1 MHRSINLRYQ
11 ICWAMDKREAL
22 AAMFIDHHIR
32 EEEAT
37 FTCTIR
43 LVYQGVLR
51 IRRLSMKRF
60 ASIEWL
66 DNAILYSLELVASVS
81 VLFLAVGLIAS
92 VANVLTGGEV
102 ISSSEIG
109 KQFYAWSQAIGI
121 DASIPGVILRLVV
134 SGKQK
139 EWFRCGVY
147 TLLSL
152 LVLFTAFN
160 ISNVESM
167 TQTLNT
173 PLADGYSHSLVSLDV
188 LVTIRSLTVIL
199 LIVSHALKHL
209 HTDVT
214 PAVKVVKPKSV
225 QPPPQPQTQP
235 VQPVQPITPAENE
248 GRTPKEPTPINTNLM
263 RVKEYL
269 DNKPNASAREVGR
282 ALGFSAT
289 TAAKWVNKVRSA

>member
-1 MHRSINLRYQ
+1 
-11 ICWAMDKREAL
+11 
-22 AAMFIDHHIR
+22 
-32 EEEAT
+32 
-37 FTCTIR
+37 
-43 LVYQGVLR
+43 
-51 IRRLSMKRF
+51 MKRF

-66 DNAILYSLELVASVS
+66 DNAILYSLELVSSVS

-102 ISSSEIG
+102 ISNSEIG

-121 DASIPGVILRLVV
+121 DASIPGVIMRMVLY
-134 SGKQK
+134 GKQK

-147 TLLSL
+147 TVLSL

-173 PLADGYSHSLVSLDV
+173 PLTDGYAHSLVSLDV

-209 HTDVT
+209 HTDAS
-214 PAVKVVKPKSV
+214 PSVKVVKPKGVQPTPQPHTQPVHPAPAQPVQSV
-225 QPPPQPQTQP
+225 QPK
-235 VQPVQPITPAENE
+235 V
-248 GRTPKEPTPINTNLM
+248 PTPIHKNFD

-269 DNKPNASAREVGR
+269 GAHPNASAREVGR
-282 ALGFSAT
+282 ALGLSAT
-289 TAAKWVNKVRSA
+289 SAAKWVNKVRSA

>member
-1 MHRSINLRYQ
+1 
-11 ICWAMDKREAL
+11 
-22 AAMFIDHHIR
+22 
-32 EEEAT
+32 
-37 FTCTIR
+37 
-43 LVYQGVLR
+43 
-51 IRRLSMKRF
+51 MKRF

-66 DNAILYSLELVASVS
+66 DNAILYTLELIASVS

-121 DASIPGVILRLVV
+121 DASIPGVILRLAVYA
-134 SGKQK
+134 KQK
-139 EWFRCGVY
+139 EWFKCGVY
-147 TLLSL
+147 TVLSL

-167 TQTLNT
+167 TQTLNI
-173 PLADGYSHSLVSLDV
+173 PLVDGYSHSLVSLDV

-209 HTDVT
+209 HQE
-214 PAVKVVKPKSV
+214 PAQPVKVVRQKSV
-225 QPPPQPQTQP
+225 QS
-235 VQPVQPITPAENE
+235 VQESTPSVPE
-248 GRTPKEPTPINTNLM
+248 RTRKESPNGTSFSEAVPTPIHKNFD

-269 DNKPNASAREVGR
+269 DAHPNASAREVGR
-282 ALGFSAT
+282 ALGMSAT
-289 TAAKWVNKVRSA
+289 SAAKWVKKVRAA

>member
-1 MHRSINLRYQ
+1 
-11 ICWAMDKREAL
+11 
-22 AAMFIDHHIR
+22 
-32 EEEAT
+32 
-37 FTCTIR
+37 
-43 LVYQGVLR
+43 
-51 IRRLSMKRF
+51 MKRF

-66 DNAILYSLELVASVS
+66 DNAILYTLELIASVS

-102 ISSSEIG
+102 ISSSEFG

-121 DASIPGVILRLVV
+121 DASIPGVIMRLVV
-134 SGKQK
+134 YAKQK

-147 TLLSL
+147 TVLSL

-173 PLADGYSHSLVSLDV
+173 PLTDGYSHSLVSLDV

-209 HTDVT
+209 HTDAT
-214 PAVKVVKPKSV
+214 PTVKSVKPKSV
-225 QPPPQPQTQP
+225 QQSQQP
-235 VQPVQPITPAENE
+235 VQPVQPVASADNAE
-248 GRTPKEPTPINTNLM
+248 RTLKEPTPIHKNLE

-269 DNKPNASAREVGR
+269 ADHPKASAREVGR
-282 ALGFSAT
+282 ALGLSAT
-289 TAAKWVNKVRSA
+289 SAAKWVKYIKESA

>member
-1 MHRSINLRYQ
+1 
-11 ICWAMDKREAL
+11 
-22 AAMFIDHHIR
+22 
-32 EEEAT
+32 
-37 FTCTIR
+37 
-43 LVYQGVLR
+43 
-51 IRRLSMKRF
+51 MKRF

-121 DASIPGVILRLVV
+121 DASIPGVIMRLVIY
-134 SGKQK
+134 GKQK

-147 TLLSL
+147 TVLSV

-173 PLADGYSHSLVSLDV
+173 PLVDGYAHSLVSLDV

-209 HTDVT
+209 HTDAT
-214 PAVKVVKPKSV
+214 PTVKVVKPKGV
-225 QPPPQPQTQP
+225 QPTSQSHTQP
-235 VQPVQPITPAENE
+235 VHPVQAQPLQPA
-248 GRTPKEPTPINTNLM
+248 PKEPTPIHKNYD

-269 DNKPNASAREVGR
+269 ADHPNASAREVGR
-282 ALGFSAT
+282 ALGLSAT
-289 TAAKWVNKVRSA
+289 SAAKWVNKARSA

>member
-1 MHRSINLRYQ
+1 
-11 ICWAMDKREAL
+11 
-22 AAMFIDHHIR
+22 
-32 EEEAT
+32 
-37 FTCTIR
+37 
-43 LVYQGVLR
+43 
-51 IRRLSMKRF
+51 MKRF

-66 DNAILYSLELVASVS
+66 DNAILYSLELISSVS

-102 ISSSEIG
+102 ISSSEFG

-121 DASIPGVILRLVV
+121 DASIPGVIMRLVV
-134 SGKQK
+134 YAKPK
-139 EWFRCGVY
+139 EWFRCAVY
-147 TLLSL
+147 TALSV

-209 HTDVT
+209 HTEAIPSVQG
-214 PAVKVVKPKSV
+214 VKSKSV
-225 QPPPQPQTQP
+225 QLTPQPHTQP
-235 VQPVQPITPAENE
+235 IQSAQVQPVQPS
-248 GRTPKEPTPINTNLM
+248 PKEPTPINKNLE

-269 DNKPNASAREVGR
+269 ADHPKASAREVGR
-282 ALGFSAT
+282 AVGLSAT
-289 TAAKWVNKVRSA
+289 SAAKWVNKVRSA

>member
-1 MHRSINLRYQ
+1 
-11 ICWAMDKREAL
+11 
-22 AAMFIDHHIR
+22 
-32 EEEAT
+32 
-37 FTCTIR
+37 
-43 LVYQGVLR
+43 
-51 IRRLSMKRF
+51 MKRF

-81 VLFLAVGLIAS
+81 VLFLAGGLIAS
-92 VANVLTGGEV
+92 VANVLTSGEI
-102 ISSSEIG
+102 ISSSEFG

-134 SGKQK
+134 YGKQK
-139 EWFRCGVY
+139 ERFRCGVY
-147 TLLSL
+147 TVLSL

-173 PLADGYSHSLVSLDV
+173 PLVDGYSHSLVSVDI

-209 HTDVT
+209 HTEAT
-214 PAVKVVKPKSV
+214 PSVKAVKPKSV
-225 QPPPQPQTQP
+225 QPIQTP
-235 VQPVQPITPAENE
+235 VKPEAPVAREELTL
-248 GRTPKEPTPINTNLM
+248 KEPTPIHKSLE

-269 DNKPNASAREVGR
+269 AEHPKASAREVGR
-282 ALGFSAT
+282 ALGMSAP
-289 TAAKWVNKVRSA
+289 TAAKWVKRIKESA

>member
-1 MHRSINLRYQ
+1 
-11 ICWAMDKREAL
+11 
-22 AAMFIDHHIR
+22 
-32 EEEAT
+32 
-37 FTCTIR
+37 
-43 LVYQGVLR
+43 
-51 IRRLSMKRF
+51 MKRF

-66 DNAILYSLELVASVS
+66 DNAILYSLELVSSVS

-102 ISSSEIG
+102 ISNSEIG

-121 DASIPGVILRLVV
+121 DASIPGVIMRLVIY
-134 SGKQK
+134 GKQK

-147 TLLSL
+147 TVLSV

-173 PLADGYSHSLVSLDV
+173 PLTDGYAHSLVSLDV

-214 PAVKVVKPKSV
+214 PTVKGVKPKSV
-225 QPPPQPQTQP
+225 QPAPQLHTQP
-235 VQPVQPITPAENE
+235 VQPVKAQPVQPAH
-248 GRTPKEPTPINTNLM
+248 KEPTPIHKNYD
-263 RVKEYL
+263 RVKAYL
-269 DNKPNASAREVGR
+269 ADHPNASAREVGR
-282 ALGFSAT
+282 ALGLSAT
-289 TAAKWVNKVRSA
+289 SAAKWVNKVRSA

>member
-1 MHRSINLRYQ
+1 
-11 ICWAMDKREAL
+11 
-22 AAMFIDHHIR
+22 
-32 EEEAT
+32 
-37 FTCTIR
+37 
-43 LVYQGVLR
+43 
-51 IRRLSMKRF
+51 MKRF
-60 ASIEWL
+60 ASIDWL
-66 DNAILYSLELVASVS
+66 DNAILYTLELIASVS
-81 VLFLAVGLIAS
+81 VLFLAGGLIAS
-92 VANVLTGGEV
+92 VANVLTSGEI
-102 ISSSEIG
+102 ISSSEFG

-134 SGKQK
+134 YAKQK

-173 PLADGYSHSLVSLDV
+173 PLADGYSHSLVSVDV

-209 HTDVT
+209 HTDAST
-214 PAVKVVKPKSV
+214 SVKVVKPRSV
-225 QPPPQPQTQP
+225 QPAPQPQTQP
-235 VQPVQPITPAENE
+235 EQPIH
-248 GRTPKEPTPINTNLM
+248 PKEPTPINKNLE

-269 DNKPNASAREVGR
+269 ADHPKASAREVGR
-282 ALGFSAT
+282 ALGMSPP
-289 TAAKWVNKVRSA
+289 TAAKWVNRVRSA

>member
-1 MHRSINLRYQ
+1 
-11 ICWAMDKREAL
+11 
-22 AAMFIDHHIR
+22 
-32 EEEAT
+32 
-37 FTCTIR
+37 
-43 LVYQGVLR
+43 
-51 IRRLSMKRF
+51 MKRF
-60 ASIEWL
+60 ASIDWL
-66 DNAILYSLELVASVS
+66 DNAILYTLELVASVS

-102 ISSSEIG
+102 ISSSEVG

-134 SGKQK
+134 YAKQK
-139 EWFRCGVY
+139 EYFRCGVY
-147 TLLSL
+147 TVLSV

-173 PLADGYSHSLVSLDV
+173 PLANGYSHSLVNLDV

-209 HTDVT
+209 QQEPTL
-214 PAVKVVKPKSV
+214 PVKVVKPKSV
-225 QPPPQPQTQP
+225 QQTQQPQ
-235 VQPVQPITPAENE
+235 VQPVQSVQEVTPAVNE
-248 GRTPKEPTPINTNLM
+248 ERTLKEPTPINANFK

-269 DNKPNASAREVGR
+269 DNNPNASAREVGR

>member
-1 MHRSINLRYQ
+1 MRQFR
-11 ICWAMDKREAL
+11 
-22 AAMFIDHHIR
+22 
-32 EEEAT
+32 T
-37 FTCTIR
+37 
-43 LVYQGVLR
+43 
-51 IRRLSMKRF
+51 
-60 ASIEWL
+60 IEWL
-66 DNAILYSLELVASVS
+66 DNAILYTLELVASVS

-92 VANVLTGGEV
+92 VANVLTNGEV
-102 ISSSEIG
+102 ISSSEVG

-121 DASIPGVILRLVV
+121 DASIPGVIMRLVV
-134 SGKQK
+134 YAKQK

-209 HTDVT
+209 HTQE
-214 PAVKVVKPKSV
+214 PQSVKVGKPRSV
-225 QPPPQPQTQP
+225 QQTQQPQVQP
-235 VQPVQPITPAENE
+235 VQPVQPVAPAVQEA
-248 GRTPKEPTPINTNLM
+248 RTSKEPTPINKNLE
-263 RVKEYL
+263 RVRQYL
-269 DNKPNASAREVGR
+269 ADHPKASAREIGR
-282 ALGFSAT
+282 ELGLSAT
-289 TAAKWVNKVRSA
+289 AAAKWVKRIKESA

>member
-1 MHRSINLRYQ
+1 
-11 ICWAMDKREAL
+11 
-22 AAMFIDHHIR
+22 
-32 EEEAT
+32 
-37 FTCTIR
+37 
-43 LVYQGVLR
+43 
-51 IRRLSMKRF
+51 MKRF
-60 ASIEWL
+60 ATIVWL

-121 DASIPGVILRLVV
+121 DASIPGVIMRLVIY
-134 SGKQK
+134 GKQK

-147 TLLSL
+147 TVLSV

-173 PLADGYSHSLVSLDV
+173 PLTDGYAHSLVSLDV

-199 LIVSHALKHL
+199 LIVSHARKHL
-209 HTDVT
+209 HADVT
-214 PAVKVVKPKSV
+214 PTVKGVKPKVYRQHHNRIPNLYSLSRCNPYNRNPKS
-225 QPPPQPQTQP
+225 PPRGL
-235 VQPVQPITPAENE
+235 AS
-248 GRTPKEPTPINTNLM
+248 PKRRPHLFTKTLI
-263 RVKEYL
+263 
-269 DNKPNASAREVGR
+269 G
-282 ALGFSAT
+282 
-289 TAAKWVNKVRSA
+289 

>member
-1 MHRSINLRYQ
+1 
-11 ICWAMDKREAL
+11 
-22 AAMFIDHHIR
+22 
-32 EEEAT
+32 
-37 FTCTIR
+37 
-43 LVYQGVLR
+43 
-51 IRRLSMKRF
+51 MKRF
-60 ASIEWL
+60 ASIDWL
-66 DNAILYSLELVASVS
+66 DNAILYTLELVASVS

-102 ISSSEIG
+102 ISSSEVG

-134 SGKQK
+134 YAKQK
-139 EWFRCGVY
+139 EYFRCGVY
-147 TLLSL
+147 TVLSL

-209 HTDVT
+209 HHEPTL
-214 PAVKVVKPKSV
+214 PVKVSKQKSI
-225 QPPPQPQTQP
+225 QPTQQSVQP
-235 VQPVQPITPAENE
+235 VQPVVKAE
-248 GRTPKEPTPINTNLM
+248 RTPKEFHKGTSNLSDTIPTPINKNLE
-263 RVKEYL
+263 RVKAYL
-269 DNKPNASAREVGR
+269 VDHPNASAREVGR
-282 ALGFSAT
+282 ALGMSAT
-289 TAAKWVNKVRSA
+289 SAAKWVKRLKEPFPQGDSLQSPNGTTFTERASSGA

>member
-1 MHRSINLRYQ
+1 
-11 ICWAMDKREAL
+11 
-22 AAMFIDHHIR
+22 
-32 EEEAT
+32 
-37 FTCTIR
+37 
-43 LVYQGVLR
+43 
-51 IRRLSMKRF
+51 MKRF
-60 ASIEWL
+60 ASIDWL
-66 DNAILYSLELVASVS
+66 DNAILYTLELVASVS

-102 ISSSEIG
+102 ISSSEVG

-134 SGKQK
+134 YAKQK
-139 EWFRCGVY
+139 EYFRCGVY
-147 TLLSL
+147 TVLSL

-209 HTDVT
+209 HHEPTL
-214 PAVKVVKPKSV
+214 PVKVSKQKSI
-225 QPPPQPQTQP
+225 QPTQLS
-235 VQPVQPITPAENE
+235 VQPVQSVVKEE
-248 GRTPKEPTPINTNLM
+248 HTPKESHKGTNFSEASPTPINKNLD
-263 RVKEYL
+263 RVKKYL
-269 DNKPNASAREVGR
+269 ADHPNASAREVGR
-282 ALGFSAT
+282 ALGLSAT
-289 TAAKWVNKVRSA
+289 SAAKWVKRLKETA